1 MKWWCVCVA
10 TVMFV
15 CLLQLPE
22 QLCTGLYSPGTPHS
36 GREIY
41 SRVSK
46 CVLLCVFCEDHMNT
60 VLLSNY
66 CTHAPFCHSFAHA
79 CSTALKTKAAALLTM
94 ALAIVLFA
102 ILRLLPAKALIW
114 RS

>member
-1 MKWWCVCVA
+1 MCFSQREALTYQFYSLGESPCLVSA
-10 TVMFV
+10 TPSVELNITAGETSTQE
-15 CLLQLPE
+15 CQ
-22 QLCTGLYSPGTPHS
+22 S
-36 GREIY
+36 
-41 SRVSK
+41 
-46 CVLLCVFCEDHMNT
+46 VFCCAFFVTT

-66 CTHAPFCHSFAHA
+66 CTHAHFCHSFAHA

-102 ILRLLPAKALIW
+102 ILQLLPAKALIW